1 MTLIR
6 LTGVTKT
13 FPPSSKDGSPVVAV
27 DDVSLTVAA
36 GEVCGIIGYS
46 GAGKSTVLRLVNAL
60 ETPTAGTVEID
71 GRDITHLRERELR
84 ALRGDIGMIFQ
95 QFNLFD
101 SRTVAKNVA
110 YPLEVARRPRAE
122 IAARVDELL
131 RFVGLADKAGSFPEQ
146 LSGGQKQRVG
156 IARALATSPRILLA
170 DEATSALDPDT
181 TQEVLALLKRVNDE
195 LGITILVI
203 THEMDV
209 IRTLADRVVVMED
222 GRIIESGDV
231 FDVLSAPQ
239 HGATQRF
246 VASIIEDVPS
256 GPQLRTLRERHP
268 GRIVTLQ
275 IGDGGRIGD
284 RERSREAAD
293 PRHAAPTQA
302 DVFAVLA
309 AHGVRFELV
318 HGGIN
323 DIRGRVFGH
332 LTLALTGEADAVQR
346 AIDAV
351 SAFAPLI
358 EEDARG

>member
-13 FPPSSKDGSPVVAV
+13 FPPSGKGGSPVLAV
-27 DDVSLTVAA
+27 DDVSIDIAA

-71 GRDITHLRERELR
+71 GRDVTNLRERELR
-84 ALRGDIGMIFQ
+84 ELRGDIGMIFQ

-101 SRTVAKNVA
+101 SRTVAGNVA

-131 RFVGLADKAGSFPEQ
+131 RFVGLSDKARNYPEQ

-181 TQEVLALLKRVNDE
+181 TQEVLGLLQRINRE
-195 LGITILVI
+195 LGVTILVI

-209 IRTLADRVVVMED
+209 IRTLADRVIVMEH

-239 HGATQRF
+239 HPATRRF
-246 VASIIEDVPS
+246 VASIIEDVPV
-256 GPQLRTLRERHP
+256 GDQLRTLHDRHP
-268 GRIVTLQ
+268 GRIVTFSVR
-275 IGDGGRIGD
+275 DGNV
-284 RERSREAAD
+284 
-293 PRHAAPTQA
+293 TQA
-302 DVFAVLA
+302 DVFAALSS
-309 AHGVRFELV
+309 HGVRFELV

-323 DIRGRVFGH
+323 DIGGRVFGH
-332 LTLALTGEADAVQR
+332 LTLALTGEADAVQQAIR
-346 AIDAV
+346 AA

-358 EEDARG
+358 EEDVRG

>member
-13 FPPSSKDGSPVVAV
+13 FPPSARDGAAVVAV
-27 DDVSLTVAA
+27 DDVSLDVAA

-60 ETPTAGTVEID
+60 ETPTTGSVEID
-71 GRDITHLRERELR
+71 GRDITALRERD
-84 ALRGDIGMIFQ
+84 LRGLRSDIGMIFQ

-131 RFVGLADKAGSFPEQ
+131 RFVGLADKARSYPEQ
-146 LSGGQKQRVG
+146 LAGGQKQRVG

-181 TQEVLALLKRVNDE
+181 TQEVLALLKRINEE
-195 LGITILVI
+195 LGVTILVI

-209 IRTLADRVVVMED
+209 IRALADRVVVMER
-222 GRIIESGDV
+222 GRIIESGPV

-239 HGATQRF
+239 QPATRRF
-246 VASIIEDVPS
+246 VASIIDDVPA
-256 GPQLRTLRERHP
+256 GDQLRTLRDRHP
-268 GRIVTLQ
+268 GRIVTFT
-275 IGDGGRIGD
+275 IREGDV
-284 RERSREAAD
+284 
-293 PRHAAPTQA
+293 TQA
-302 DVFAVLA
+302 DVFAALSS
-309 AHGVRFELV
+309 HGVRFELV

-323 DIRGRVFGH
+323 DIGGRVFGH
-332 LTLALTGEADAVQR
+332 LTLALTGEADAVQQ
-346 AIDAV
+346 AIDAA
-351 SAFAPLI
+351 SAYAPLI
-358 EEDARG
+358 EEDVRG

>member
-6 LTGVTKT
+6 LASVTKT
-13 FPPSSKDGSPVVAV
+13 FPPATKGAAAVTAV
-27 DDVSLTVAA
+27 DDVSLEIAA
-36 GEVCGIIGYS
+36 GSICGIVGYS

-60 ETPTAGTVEID
+60 ETPTSGSVQID
-71 GRDITHLRERELR
+71 GRDVTGLRERELR

-101 SRTVAKNVA
+101 SRTVAGNVA

-122 IAARVDELL
+122 ITARVAELL
-131 RFVGLADKAGSFPEQ
+131 AFVGLSEKAKNYPEQ

-156 IARALATSPRILLA
+156 IARALATEPRILLA

-181 TQEVLALLKRVNDE
+181 TAEVLALLQRVQAE
-195 LGITILVI
+195 LGVTILVI

-209 IRTLADRVVVMED
+209 IRTLADRVVVMEN
-222 GRIIESGDV
+222 GRIIEQGEV

-239 HGATQRF
+239 HAATRRF

-256 GPQLRTLRERHP
+256 GEQLQTLRARHP
-268 GRIVTLQ
+268 GRIVTFTVRD
-275 IGDGGRIGD
+275 GDI
-284 RERSREAAD
+284 
-293 PRHAAPTQA
+293 TQA
-302 DVFAVLA
+302 DVFAALS
-309 AHGVRFELV
+309 AHGVRFELI

-332 LTLALTGEADAVQR
+332 LTLALTGPDEAVQS
-346 AIDAV
+346 AIDAA
-351 SAFAPLI
+351 SLIAPLI
-358 EEDARG
+358 EEDSRG

>member
-13 FPPSSKDGSPVVAV
+13 FPPSSKDAAAVVAV
-27 DDVSLTVAA
+27 DDVSLDVAA

-60 ETPTAGTVEID
+60 ETPTTGSVEID
-71 GRDITHLRERELR
+71 GRDITDLRERELR
-84 ALRGDIGMIFQ
+84 ELRGDIGMIFQ

-131 RFVGLADKAGSFPEQ
+131 RFVGLADKARNYPEQ

-181 TQEVLALLKRVNDE
+181 TQEVLALLKRINRE
-195 LGITILVI
+195 LGVTILVI

-209 IRTLADRVVVMED
+209 IRTLADRVVVMEN
-222 GRIIESGDV
+222 GRIIESGAV

-239 HGATQRF
+239 QAATRRF
-246 VASIIEDVPS
+246 VASIIEDVPV
-256 GPQLRTLRERHP
+256 GEQLRTLHSRHP
-268 GRIVTLQ
+268 GRIVTVQ
-275 IGDGGRIGD
+275 IRDGGTVGEGD
-284 RERSREAAD
+284 V
-293 PRHAAPTQA
+293 TQA
-302 DVFAVLA
+302 DVFAALSS
-309 AHGVRFELV
+309 HGVRFELV

-323 DIRGRVFGH
+323 DIGGRVFGH
-332 LTLALTGEADAVQR
+332 LTLALTGEADAVQQ
-346 AIDAV
+346 AIDAA

-358 EEDARG
+358 EEDVRG

>member
-13 FPPSSKDGSPVVAV
+13 FPPASTDGAPVVAV
-27 DDVSLTVAA
+27 DDISLDIAA

-60 ETPTAGTVEID
+60 ETPTSGTVEID

-84 ALRGDIGMIFQ
+84 ELRGDIGMIFQ

-101 SRTVAKNVA
+101 SRTVAKNIA

-131 RFVGLADKAGSFPEQ
+131 RFVGLADKAKNYPEK

-156 IARALATSPRILLA
+156 IARALATNPRILLA

-181 TQEVLALLKRVNDE
+181 TQEVLALLKRINRD
-195 LGITILVI
+195 LGVTVLVI

-222 GRIIESGDV
+222 GAIIESGAV
-231 FDVLSAPQ
+231 FDVLSSPQ
-239 HGATQRF
+239 HAATRRF
-246 VASIIEDVPS
+246 VASIIEDVPV
-256 GPQLRTLRERHP
+256 GDQLRTLHDRHP
-268 GRIVTLQ
+268 GRIVTFT
-275 IGDGGRIGD
+275 IRDGDV
-284 RERSREAAD
+284 
-293 PRHAAPTQA
+293 TQA
-302 DVFAVLA
+302 DVFAALSSR
-309 AHGVRFELV
+309 GVRFELV

-323 DIRGRVFGH
+323 DIGGRVFGH
-332 LTLALTGEADAVQR
+332 LTLALTGEADAVQQ
-346 AIDAV
+346 AIDAA

-358 EEDARG
+358 EEDVRG

>member
-13 FPPSSKDGSPVVAV
+13 FPPASTDGAPVVAV
-27 DDVSLTVAA
+27 DDISLDIAA

-60 ETPTAGTVEID
+60 ETPTSGTVEID

-84 ALRGDIGMIFQ
+84 ELRGDIGMIFQ

-101 SRTVAKNVA
+101 SRTVAKNNA

-131 RFVGLADKAGSFPEQ
+131 RFVGLADKAKNYPEQ

-156 IARALATSPRILLA
+156 IARALATNPRILLA

-181 TQEVLALLKRVNDE
+181 TQEVLTLLKRINRD
-195 LGITILVI
+195 LGVTVLVI

-222 GRIIESGDV
+222 GAIIESGAV
-231 FDVLSAPQ
+231 FDVLSSPQ
-239 HGATQRF
+239 HAATRRF
-246 VASIIEDVPS
+246 VASIIEDVPV
-256 GPQLRTLRERHP
+256 GDQLRTLHDRHP
-268 GRIVTLQ
+268 GRIVTFT
-275 IGDGGRIGD
+275 IRDGDV
-284 RERSREAAD
+284 
-293 PRHAAPTQA
+293 TQA
-302 DVFAVLA
+302 DVFAALSSR
-309 AHGVRFELV
+309 GVRFELV

-323 DIRGRVFGH
+323 DIGGRVFGH
-332 LTLALTGEADAVQR
+332 LTLALTGEADAVQQ
-346 AIDAV
+346 AIDAA

-358 EEDARG
+358 EEDVRG

>member
-13 FPPSSKDGSPVVAV
+13 FPPPSKDAAPVVAV
-27 DDVSLTVAA
+27 DDVSLDVAA

-60 ETPTAGTVEID
+60 EAPTTGSVEID
-71 GRDITHLRERELR
+71 GRDITDLRERELR
-84 ALRGDIGMIFQ
+84 ELRGDIGMIFQ

-131 RFVGLADKAGSFPEQ
+131 RFVGLADKARNYPEQ

-181 TQEVLALLKRVNDE
+181 TQEVLALLRRINRE
-195 LGITILVI
+195 LGVTILVI

-209 IRTLADRVVVMED
+209 IRTLADRVVVMEN
-222 GRIIESGDV
+222 GRIIESGAV

-239 HGATQRF
+239 QSATRRF
-246 VASIIEDVPS
+246 VAAIIEDVPA
-256 GPQLRTLRERHP
+256 GEQLRTLHARHP
-268 GRIVTLQ
+268 GRIVTFTVRE
-275 IGDGGRIGD
+275 GDV
-284 RERSREAAD
+284 
-293 PRHAAPTQA
+293 TQA
-302 DVFAVLA
+302 DVFAALSS
-309 AHGVRFELV
+309 HGVRFELV

-323 DIRGRVFGH
+323 DIGGRVFGH
-332 LTLALTGEADAVQR
+332 LTLALTGDADAVQQ
-346 AIDAV
+346 AIEAA

-358 EEDARG
+358 EEDLRG